1 VGLDE
6 TPIFRPD
13 FPQNNLHH
21 RQEKTMKKVGCYL
34 TVAVFTLALT
44 VAAHA
49 GQMDTTP
56 SPMPDPTTT
65 ATSQDSTGQTDAAPS
80 TNTSGSADTVE
91 TLAAIALDIYQSVNP

>member
-1 VGLDE
+1 
-6 TPIFRPD
+6 
-13 FPQNNLHH
+13 
-21 RQEKTMKKVGCYL
+21 MKKVGCYL

-49 GQMDTTP
+49 GQMDTTVAP
-56 SPMPDPTTT
+56 PTSPDQTTT
-65 ATSQDSTGQTDAAPS
+65 TVATQDSTSQTDTTPS